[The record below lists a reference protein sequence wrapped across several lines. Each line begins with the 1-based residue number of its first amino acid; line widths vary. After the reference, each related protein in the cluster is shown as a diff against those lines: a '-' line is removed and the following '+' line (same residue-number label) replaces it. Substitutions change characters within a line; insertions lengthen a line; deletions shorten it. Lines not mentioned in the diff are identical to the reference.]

1 MLMKPTLGF
10 LAHDIARMI
19 RADFAVRAERLGL
32 TQTQWRAIAY
42 LGRMEGCSQ
51 TELAEVCEVRPITL
65 GRQLDRMAALG
76 LIDRRDDPRD
86 RRAIRLYFTPRLRA
100 KVEKLQSIAA
110 VTYERALA
118 GLTAADRDTLM
129 GLLARVRAN
138 LAVAQVSERK
148 VRTVTRQERQHG
160 LR

>member
-1 MLMKPTLGF
+1 
-10 LAHDIARMI
+10 
-19 RADFAVRAERLGL
+19 
-32 TQTQWRAIAY
+32 
-42 LGRMEGCSQ
+42 
-51 TELAEVCEVRPITL
+51 VRPITL
-65 GRQLDRMAALG
+65 GRQLDRLAALG

-100 KVEKLQSIAA
+100 KVEQLQSIAE

-118 GLTAADRDTLM
+118 GLTAGDRETLM

-138 LAVAQVSERK
+138 LADAPASEPK
-148 VRTVTRQERQHG
+148 LRTATRQERQHA